1 MPLPDG
7 LKFLAFGWW
16 MMHIIAVALVF
27 WLGYRKGWK
36 DRIERERLGAEVQRA
51 KERQKSPP
59 GAA

>member
-7 LKFLAFGWW
+7 LKFLEFGWW

-27 WLGYRKGWK
+27 WMGYRKGWK
-36 DRIERERLGAEVQRA
+36 DRVERERSAATVARA
-51 KERQKSPP
+51 KDPGRTPP

>member
-36 DRIERERLGAEVQRA
+36 DRIERERLAAEVQRA
-51 KERQKSPP
+51 KERQKTPP

>member
-36 DRIERERLGAEVQRA
+36 DRLARERTAAAVAKERER
-51 KERQKSPP
+51 P
-59 GAA
+59 